1 MRGIKKMA
9 EEGKECEDLLLQ
21 ISAVQAALKKTGQII
36 LTDHLEHCIADAL
49 KGGDGVTALEKLTRA
64 LERVL

>member
-1 MRGIKKMA
+1 MA

-36 LTDHLEHCIADAL
+36 LADHLEHCIADAL
-49 KGGDGVTALEKLTRA
+49 RDGDGAAALGKLTKA